1 MSLKELR
8 QKYGKKHFN
17 KQIVKILFSSR
28 FIFGYGHVKMMII
41 VVHADHKILDFSSY
55 SKCVQNDFFWNY
67 FKRNPV
73 KNKVKSISNQR
84 SWIEMNSSKKI
95 VKTSHSE

>member
-28 FIFGYGHVKMMII
+28 VIFGYAH
-41 VVHADHKILDFSSY
+41 VHAVYTVLDFSSY
-55 SKCVQNDFFWNY
+55 FECVQTDFLLQLF
-67 FKRNPV
+67 
-73 KNKVKSISNQR
+73 
-84 SWIEMNSSKKI
+84 
-95 VKTSHSE
+95 